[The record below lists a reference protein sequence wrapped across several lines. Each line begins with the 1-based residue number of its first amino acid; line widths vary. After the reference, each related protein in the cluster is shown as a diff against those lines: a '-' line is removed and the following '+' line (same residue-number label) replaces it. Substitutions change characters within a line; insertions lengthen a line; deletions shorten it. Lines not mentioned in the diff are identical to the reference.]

1 MGRWGD
7 GATPAASSD
16 GERRC
21 PLADAMTLRHN
32 YSNGLRMDDH
42 FFLIWIVYYY
52 LDYYLDIY
60 LFLDFLTL
68 DDQEMITSQSSIA
81 MKEQSKKHRSAAD
94 RWRLIPTVC

>member
-1 MGRWGD
+1 MPIGRRHD
-7 GATPAASSD
+7 AASQLFQRV
-16 GERRC
+16 E
-21 PLADAMTLRHN
+21 
-32 YSNGLRMDDH
+32 NGRS
-42 FFLIWIVYYY
+42 FFLIWIVNYY